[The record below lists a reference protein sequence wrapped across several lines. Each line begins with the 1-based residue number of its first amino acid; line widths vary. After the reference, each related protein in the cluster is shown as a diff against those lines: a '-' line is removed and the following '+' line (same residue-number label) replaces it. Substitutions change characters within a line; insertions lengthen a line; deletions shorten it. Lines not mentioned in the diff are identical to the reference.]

1 MNHLELISIAGKDR
15 TGQLYRRA
23 AYKLNVLTTVLG
35 AATYIS
41 LYMVYIMTDMLDIT

>member
-23 AYKLNVLTTVLG
+23 AYKLNVLTTYNDRYAGYYLVGRLKTLG
-35 AATYIS
+35 SAT
-41 LYMVYIMTDMLDIT
+41 